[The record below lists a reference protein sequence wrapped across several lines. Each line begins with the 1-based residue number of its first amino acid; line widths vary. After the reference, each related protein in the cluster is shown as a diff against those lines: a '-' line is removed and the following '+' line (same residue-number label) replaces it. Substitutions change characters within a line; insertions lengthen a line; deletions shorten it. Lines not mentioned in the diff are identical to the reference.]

1 MSMNRDFEEIKSTVE
16 KIFGVNDAL
25 ARTRKRE
32 VVEARAALFYVVRE
46 CAEMT
51 LMDIE
56 RESGFDHA
64 NVHHCLKKCENL
76 MDIDTEYKEKVNKCL
91 VCKI

>member
-1 MSMNRDFEEIKSTVE
+1 MNFEEIKSVVE

-32 VVEARAALFYVVRE
+32 VVEARAALFYVVRK
-46 CAEMT
+46 CTEMT

-56 RESGFDHA
+56 RISGFDHA
-64 NVHHCLKKCENL
+64 NVHHGLKKCENL
-76 MDIDTEYKEKVNKCL
+76 MDVDAEYKEKVDKCL